1 MLEYVGFNVFELY
14 VWHRV
19 HVSIDEYI
27 LCVSVCVSVCVCK
40 YVCDEA
46 GSLFCNVYRIQLA
59 RDCGRLLLVVLIH
72 TPGGQGGG
80 GGSSEPHTPSLSY
93 CFPSLSTQLF
103 IYFPFIMATRY
114 PGPIN
119 ETFLNVSEAVHF
131 PPLCGRREYE
141 LEASHKGVA
150 NIFVF
155 INLKK

>member
-1 MLEYVGFNVFELY
+1 
-14 VWHRV
+14 
-19 HVSIDEYI
+19 
-27 LCVSVCVSVCVCK
+27 
-40 YVCDEA
+40 
-46 GSLFCNVYRIQLA
+46 
-59 RDCGRLLLVVLIH
+59 
-72 TPGGQGGG
+72 
-80 GGSSEPHTPSLSY
+80 
-93 CFPSLSTQLF
+93 
-103 IYFPFIMATRY
+103 MATRY

>member
-1 MLEYVGFNVFELY
+1 MLVSMYLNYMFGTEYMFLLM
-14 VWHRV
+14 
-19 HVSIDEYI
+19 SIYI
-27 LCVSVCVSVCVCK
+27 CVSVCVCVCK

-72 TPGGQGGG
+72 TPGGQGGR
-80 GGSSEPHTPSLSY
+80 SSEPHIPSLS
-93 CFPSLSTQLF
+93 CPFPSLSTQLF

-114 PGPIN
+114 PGPVN

-141 LEASHKGVA
+141 LEASPQGCCKHFC
-150 NIFVF
+150 IY
-155 INLKK
+155 